1 MARTK
6 KSAPKAPKAAKT
18 QPQPEPSA
26 EFLPKKDLFRIDE
39 AAAYFGVTDKT
50 IRLWIDH
57 GRLQAEQVVGCVRIP
72 RESILSLRIIKNM
85 EMR

>member
-1 MARTK
+1 MAK
-6 KSAPKAPKAAKT
+6 SKQSAPKT
-18 QPQPEPSA
+18 VRIQPQPEPSA

-72 RESILSLRIIKNM
+72 RDSILSLRILKNM
-85 EMR
+85 EMS